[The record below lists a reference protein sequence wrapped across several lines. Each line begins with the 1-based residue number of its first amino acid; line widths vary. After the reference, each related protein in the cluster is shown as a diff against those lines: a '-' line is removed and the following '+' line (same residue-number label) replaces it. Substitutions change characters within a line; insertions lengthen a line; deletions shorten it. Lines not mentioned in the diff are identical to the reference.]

1 MAKGDNQK
9 LKMLYLV
16 QMMREEARRLAEQYL
31 LTESAFVPVF
41 LCLPLI

>member
-31 LTESAFVPVF
+31 
-41 LCLPLI
+41 